1 MTITLTHG
9 DQSALVSPR
18 GAELTAWRAGGQ
30 DLLWPGDPAWWDRS
44 APILFP
50 IVGWARDGRIRVD
63 GVERPMGVH
72 GFAAGKTFA
81 VVAQDAGSCT
91 LELTDDAETRAAYPF
106 DFRLTVTHRLTEAG
120 LVTDLA
126 VTNPGER
133 PLPYAFGVHP
143 GFRWPLTGADRTGH
157 RVVFTE
163 REEPSVPVIAPG
175 GLFSA
180 ERRPVTFDG
189 ITLPLDDALFAQ
201 EALCFLNARGHGW
214 TLESPGGLLRME
226 VEGLPHLA
234 LWSKPGAPFVCLEA
248 WSGHGDPVGFS
259 GELQDKP
266 SMRRLAP
273 GATDRAR
280 VSLAFTPSP
289 AKD

>member
-1 MTITLTHG
+1 MTITLVHG

-18 GAELTAWRAGGQ
+18 GAELTAWRASGH
-30 DLLWPGDPAWWDRS
+30 DLLWPGDAAWWDRS

-81 VVAQDAGSCT
+81 VIAQDAGSCT
-91 LELTDDAETRAAYPF
+91 LELSDDAETHAAYPF
-106 DFRLTVTHRLTEAG
+106 AFRLTVTHQLAETG
-120 LVTDLA
+120 LITTLA

-143 GFRWPLTGADRTGH
+143 GFRWPLMGANRSGH
-157 RVVFTE
+157 RIVFAE

-175 GLFSA
+175 GLFST
-180 ERRPVTFDG
+180 ERRPVAFDG

-201 EALCFLNARGHGW
+201 EALCFLNARSRFW
-214 TLESPGGLLRME
+214 TLESPGGALRME

-234 LWSKPGAPFVCLEA
+234 LWSKPDAPFLCMEA
-248 WSGHGDPVGFS
+248 WSGHGDPVGFT

-266 SMRRLAP
+266 SMRILAP

-280 VSLAFTPSP
+280 VSLAFTSSV
-289 AKD
+289 ARA